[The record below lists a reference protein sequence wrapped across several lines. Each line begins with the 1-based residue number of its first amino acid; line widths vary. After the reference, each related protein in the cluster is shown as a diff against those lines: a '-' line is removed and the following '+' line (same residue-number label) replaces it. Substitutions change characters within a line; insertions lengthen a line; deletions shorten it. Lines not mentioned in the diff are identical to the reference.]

1 MLVQETDHHEKIK
14 QQVEESKEKVRK
26 MLVAPGEKSSQKL
39 SLIDAIQRLGVAY
52 HLENEIQEI
61 LQQLHKT
68 FHDGADREDD
78 DDDLCTVAL
87 RFRLLRQ
94 HGYSISCGAFFVF
107 LGKCLFLFIGFK
119 QASRLSFP
127 FGSYILMVPL
137 SEKIFKVI
145 KYILKYEFEFHNE
158 NLYA

>member
-1 MLVQETDHHEKIK
+1 LLVQETDHHEKIK
-14 QQVEESKEKVRK
+14 QRVEESKEKVRK

-78 DDDLCTVAL
+78 DDLCTVAL

-94 HGYSISCGAFFVF
+94 HGYSISCGAFFFSWHV
-107 LGKCLFLFIGFK
+107 LV
-119 QASRLSFP
+119 SFYW
-127 FGSYILMVPL
+127 F
-137 SEKIFKVI
+137 
-145 KYILKYEFEFHNE
+145 
-158 NLYA
+158 

>member
-1 MLVQETDHHEKIK
+1 LLVQETDHHEKIE
-14 QQVEESKEKVRK
+14 QQVEELKEEVRK
-26 MLVAPGEKSSQKL
+26 MLMAPSENSSQKL
-39 SLIDAIQRLGVAY
+39 NLIDAIQRLGVAY

-94 HGYSISCGAFFVF
+94 HGYSISCGAFFF
-107 LGKCLFLFIGFK
+107 LPWQVLV
-119 QASRLSFP
+119 SFYW
-127 FGSYILMVPL
+127 F
-137 SEKIFKVI
+137 
-145 KYILKYEFEFHNE
+145 
-158 NLYA
+158 